1 MGVKTLPTGVP
12 RSVLVVMEC
21 PSFVVVKCLSK
32 VTPVG
37 VKTLPA
43 GVPDRFL
50 VWGHGVFMQSM
61 CFAVVYCIMKVILV
75 GVKTLPAG
83 VPRSVLVVMECH
95 SFVVVKCLSKVT
107 VI

>member
-1 MGVKTLPTGVP
+1 MQSMCISVVYYIMKVILVGVKTLPAGVP
-12 RSVLVVMEC
+12 CTVMVVMEC

-50 VWGHGVFMQSM
+50 VCGHGVSMQSM
-61 CFAVVYCIMKVILV
+61 CVAVVYCRMKVILEV
-75 GVKTLPAG
+75 
-83 VPRSVLVVMECH
+83 
-95 SFVVVKCLSKVT
+95 
-107 VI
+107 